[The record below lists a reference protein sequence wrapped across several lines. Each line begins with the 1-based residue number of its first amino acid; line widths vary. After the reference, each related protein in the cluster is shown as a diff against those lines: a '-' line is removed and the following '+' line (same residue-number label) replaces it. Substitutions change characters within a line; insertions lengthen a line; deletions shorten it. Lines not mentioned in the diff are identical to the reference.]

1 MHDVLYSAGYSFDKE
16 KYSQAVYNLIDQ
28 ILEEYSLVKDTLQKK
43 PRILLTGSPIGG
55 DTRKVIES
63 IESQG
68 GVVVSFESCGGIKA
82 IDEMTDEN
90 NPDLYEALARRY
102 LGIGCSCM
110 SPNVK
115 RKELIGRVITEY
127 QVDGVIDMVLHACHT
142 YNVETYGIG
151 KMVKEEYQIPYLA
164 LETDYSRGDVEQLN
178 TRIGAFIEMLGCP
191 LVKNC

>member
-1 MHDVLYSAGYSFDKE
+1 M
-16 KYSQAVYNLIDQ
+16 
-28 ILEEYSLVKDTLQKK
+28 
-43 PRILLTGSPIGG
+43 
-55 DTRKVIES
+55 KVA
-63 IESQG
+63 
-68 GVVVSFESCGGIKA
+68 GGIKA